1 MPQNNTHAITGAF
14 GFSGKYITR
23 LLLEN
28 GEQVMTLTNSTHR
41 HNEFGNSIGISPYY
55 FDQPDKL
62 VEALKGVS
70 VLYNTYWVRF
80 NHSTFQHS
88 EAVKNTLILFD
99 AARKAGVQRIVHT
112 SITNPDENSPLE
124 YFAGKGVLEKAL
136 MQSGMGY
143 SILRP
148 AVLFGDE
155 DILINNIAWMIRKF
169 PVFGTFGDGSYKLQ
183 PIFVEDY
190 AALAV
195 KHGGETT
202 NVIVDATGPE
212 TFTYRGLVKTMS
224 KIILGRERM
233 IFPMPDEFGYWVSKI
248 VGWVMKDNLV
258 TREEIKGLKANTLC
272 TDSPPAG
279 TTKLTEWVTVHKD
292 TIGKKYA
299 NELKRRLDR
308 TVMYGKE

>member
-1 MPQNNTHAITGAF
+1 MSQSGIHAVTGAF

-23 LLLEN
+23 LLLDQ
-28 GEQVMTLTNSTHR
+28 GKQVMTLTNSTHR
-41 HNEFGNSIGISPYY
+41 SNEFGDRIAVSPYH

-62 VEALKGVS
+62 AESLKGVS

-88 EAVKNTLILFD
+88 EAVKNTLILFE
-99 AARKAGVQRIVHT
+99 AAQKAGVQRIVHT

-124 YFAGKGVLEKAL
+124 YFAGKGILENAL
-136 MQSGMGY
+136 IRSGMDY

-183 PIFVEDY
+183 PIYVEDY
-190 AALAV
+190 AVLAV
-195 KHGGETT
+195 KHGEETK
-202 NVIVDATGPE
+202 NVIIDAIGPE
-212 TFTYRGLVKTMS
+212 TFTYRQLVKTIS
-224 KIILGRERM
+224 KIILDKERKV
-233 IFPMPDEFGYWVSKI
+233 FSMPDELGYWVSKL
-248 VGWVMKDNLV
+248 VGWFMGDHLV
-258 TREEIKGLKANTLC
+258 TREEIKGLKANLLC

-279 TTKLTEWVTVHKD
+279 TKKLTDWVYEHKD

-308 TVMYGKE
+308 SKAY

>member
-1 MPQNNTHAITGAF
+1 MDQDGIHAVTGAF

-23 LLLEN
+23 LLLKEN
-28 GEQVMTLTNSTHR
+28 KEVITLTNSTQR
-41 HNEFGNSIGISPYY
+41 KNEFGDRIKVSPYH
-55 FDQPDKL
+55 FDQPEKL

-88 EAVKNTLILFD
+88 EAVRNTQILFE
-99 AARKAGVQRIVHT
+99 AAQKAGVQRIVHT

-124 YFAGKGVLEKAL
+124 YFSGKGILENAL
-136 MQSGMGY
+136 IRSGTGY

-195 KHGGETT
+195 RHGKETT
-202 NVIVDATGPE
+202 NCIVDAIGPE
-212 TFTYRGLVKTMS
+212 TYTYRQMIKTISM
-224 KIILGRERM
+224 IILGKERRV
-233 IFPMPDEFGYWVSKI
+233 FSMPDEPGYWVSKI
-248 VGWVMKDNLV
+248 VGWLTGDNLV
-258 TREEIKGLKANTLC
+258 TREEIKGLKANLLC
-272 TDSPPAG
+272 TGSASTG
-279 TTKLTEWVTVHKD
+279 SVKLSEWIREHKD

-308 TVMYGKE
+308 TVAY

>member
-1 MPQNNTHAITGAF
+1 MYQNGIHAVTGAF

-23 LLLEN
+23 LLLDK
-28 GEQVMTLTNSTHR
+28 GEKVMTLTNSTQR
-41 HNEFGNSIGISPYY
+41 NNEFGNRIDVSPYY

-62 VEALKGVS
+62 TEALKGVS

-99 AARKAGVQRIVHT
+99 AARKAGVQRVVHT

-124 YFAGKGVLEKAL
+124 YFAGKGILEKAL
-136 MQSGMGY
+136 IHSGMDY

-195 KHGGETT
+195 RHGGETS
-202 NVIVDATGPE
+202 NIIVDTIGPE
-212 TFTYRGLVKTMS
+212 TFTYRQLVKAMS
-224 KIILGRERM
+224 KIILGKERTV
-233 IFPMPDEFGYWVSKI
+233 FPMPDELGYWVSKL
-248 VGWVMKDNLV
+248 VGWIMGDNVV
-258 TREEIKGLKANTLC
+258 TREEIKGLKANLLYTESL
-272 TDSPPAG
+272 PAG
-279 TTKLTEWVTVHKD
+279 STKLTDWITIHKN

-299 NELKRRLDR
+299 NELKRRLNR
-308 TVMYGKE
+308 SVAY